1 VKLWFHRA
9 NWLPLQSLFRN
20 LDRLVA
26 PDRPCSEFLWW
37 EIFFN
42 TSILV
47 IGFAWLTNFG
57 TINLR
62 IGILAFHKALVD
74 QPRDPTVVASFCLAI
89 YSEVSLSEAI
99 AIARSNSKQHNSH
112 FQELSSP
119 EKDTADSESKI
130 SQQVI
135 KLAESIRSAARKLNN
150 RDYIANAMSKYP
162 QAPGSDMVGTL
173 TFQ

>member
-1 VKLWFHRA
+1 
-9 NWLPLQSLFRN
+9 
-20 LDRLVA
+20 
-26 PDRPCSEFLWW
+26 
-37 EIFFN
+37 
-42 TSILV
+42 
-47 IGFAWLTNFG
+47 
-57 TINLR
+57 
-62 IGILAFHKALVD
+62 
-74 QPRDPTVVASFCLAI
+74 
-89 YSEVSLSEAI
+89 
-99 AIARSNSKQHNSH
+99 
-112 FQELSSP
+112 LSSP